1 MARFIRELFHGS
13 SYRHHPGY
21 YYDDGVVSYGGG
33 RNMLPDVVLHVPM
46 DSMKCVERVKQAL
59 TIRGVHRVRCDV
71 ANQTVIVSGNVPP
84 QTLLRRVRWIKR
96 RSEILSVGG
105 PYTGS
110 SYGPDYLPYNPYAN
124 ERYPMSPPFSNY
136 ETFPVNE
143 EYDMEYGSAYGSSYV
158 DPYRRPYPGVGYY

>member
-1 MARFIRELFHGS
+1 MIGYNGKINRCGGDACGS
-13 SYRHHPGY
+13 
-21 YYDDGVVSYGGG
+21 
-33 RNMLPDVVLHVPM
+33 
-46 DSMKCVERVKQAL
+46 CCA
-59 TIRGVHRVRCDV
+59 GVHRVRCDV

-84 QTLLRRVRWIKR
+84 QTLLRRIRWIKR
-96 RSEILSVGG
+96 RSEILSIGG

-143 EYDMEYGSAYGSSYV
+143 EYDMEYGLGYGPSYI
-158 DPYRRPYPGVGYY
+158 DPYRRPYPGVGYYWYPSRIGNICKKRLMYICCFQIQSDS

>member
-1 MARFIRELFHGS
+1 MWWWCGS
-13 SYRHHPGY
+13 LMNDTGP
-21 YYDDGVVSYGGG
+21 
-33 RNMLPDVVLHVPM
+33 
-46 DSMKCVERVKQAL
+46 CCA
-59 TIRGVHRVRCDV
+59 GVHRVRCDV

-84 QTLLRRVRWIKR
+84 QTLLRRIRWIKR
-96 RSEILSVGG
+96 RSEILSIGG

-143 EYDMEYGSAYGSSYV
+143 EYDMEYGSGYGPSSYI
-158 DPYRRPYPGVGYY
+158 DPYRRPYPGVGYYWYLESAILICKSVLCTYAAVRYKWLLKMGGRKNWCGIQYR